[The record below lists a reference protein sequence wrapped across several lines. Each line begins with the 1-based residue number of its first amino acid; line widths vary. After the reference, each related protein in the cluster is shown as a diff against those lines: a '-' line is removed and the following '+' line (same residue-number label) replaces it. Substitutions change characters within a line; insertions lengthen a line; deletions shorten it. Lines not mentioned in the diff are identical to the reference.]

1 MKACLGFDELL
12 GAGQPQI
19 GEMERLGALETKP
32 DQPDAAAAFSR
43 QVRILE
49 GILVQNY
56 GVAATLARK
65 ADDLQEVAEIW
76 SRMGLFCQAA
86 LQSLARLKEKHPH
99 GAAPELYDLALDY
112 KLACDKRHRGV
123 LEEIACQKTELP
135 KGLFPEMK

>member
-1 MKACLGFDELL
+1 MKACFGFDELL

-19 GEMERLGALETKP
+19 SEMERLGVLESGP
-32 DQPDAAAAFSR
+32 GQPDAGAAFSR

-76 SRMGLFCQAA
+76 NCMSLFCQTV
-86 LQSLARLKEKHPH
+86 LQSLAGLKEKHPQ

-112 KLACDKRHRGV
+112 KLACDKRTKGA
-123 LEEIACQKTELP
+123 LEEIACQKTEFP
-135 KGLFPEMK
+135 KGLFPERR